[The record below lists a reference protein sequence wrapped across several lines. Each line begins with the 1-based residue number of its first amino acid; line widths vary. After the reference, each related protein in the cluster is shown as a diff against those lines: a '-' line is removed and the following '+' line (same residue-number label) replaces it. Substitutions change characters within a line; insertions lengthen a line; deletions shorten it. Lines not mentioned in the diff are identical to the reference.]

1 MPKDKP
7 AKPRR
12 PRAETPKGFRDYFGA
27 EVLARQA
34 MLDRITEVYRLH
46 GFDPLE
52 SSAVETL
59 DALGKYLP
67 DVDRPNE
74 GVFAWADDDDG
85 WLALR
90 YDLTA
95 PLARVYAQHR
105 HDLPTPYRRYAVGPV
120 WRNEKPGPG
129 RFRQFVQCDADTVG
143 SASPAADAELAAMTA
158 DVLEAVG
165 IARGD
170 YLVRLN
176 SRRVLNGVMEA
187 AGILDPDDP
196 EAHVHRRGIV
206 LRAIDKLDR
215 LGEAGVRALLGPGR
229 KDESGDFTA
238 GAELPDE
245 AAEIV
250 LAFTA
255 ARRDSGAATLAR
267 LAELVGPSATGR
279 AGVEELEAIAALL
292 DAGGYG
298 PDQVIL
304 DPSVVRG
311 LGYYTGAVVE
321 AELTFEILD
330 DKGRPRQFGSVA
342 GGGRYDDLVRRFTGE
357 AVPATGVSIGVDRLL
372 AALTA
377 RGKATAETPGPVVV
391 TVMDRGRLPAY
402 QAMAA
407 ELRRAGIRAEL
418 FLGGGNMG
426 KQLKYAD
433 KRAAPV
439 AVIEGED
446 ERARGVVQLKD
457 LALGTRLAADIE
469 SREAWAAQPAQVE
482 VARDRLVEAVGA
494 MIGRA
499 GR

>member
-1 MPKDKP
+1 
-7 AKPRR
+7 
-12 PRAETPKGFRDYFGA
+12 
-27 EVLARQA
+27 L
-34 MLDRITEVYRLH
+34 I
-46 GFDPLE
+46 
-52 SSAVETL
+52 
-59 DALGKYLP
+59 
-67 DVDRPNE
+67 
-74 GVFAWADDDDG
+74 
-85 WLALR
+85 
-90 YDLTA
+90 
-95 PLARVYAQHR
+95 
-105 HDLPTPYRRYAVGPV
+105 
-120 WRNEKPGPG
+120 
-129 RFRQFVQCDADTVG
+129 
-143 SASPAADAELAAMTA
+143 
-158 DVLEAVG
+158 
-165 IARGD
+165 I
-170 YLVRLN
+170 
-176 SRRVLNGVMEA
+176 
-187 AGILDPDDP
+187 
-196 EAHVHRRGIV
+196 
-206 LRAIDKLDR
+206 
-215 LGEAGVRALLGPGR
+215 
-229 KDESGDFTA
+229 
-238 GAELPDE
+238 
-245 AAEIV
+245 
-250 LAFTA
+250 
-255 ARRDSGAATLAR
+255 
-267 LAELVGPSATGR
+267 
-279 AGVEELEAIAALL
+279 
-292 DAGGYG
+292 
-298 PDQVIL
+298 

-457 LALGTRLAADIE
+457 LALGARLAADIE
-469 SREAWAAQPAQVE
+469 SHEAWAAQPAQVE